1 MATSD
6 NVLRAG
12 LTPKHRDVDNL
23 LASLTWTFG
32 ATHAVTPHAL
42 SSGSGSETSKSKSK
56 YSMVYDPPAPEFA
69 VVRAALP
76 PGGETEAHGA
86 FTGPSILIVT
96 HGVGTLSASAPGEN
110 NVVLQ
115 LQEGCVVFVAAG
127 VEVTFASGPADR
139 LVLYRAYYP

>member
-32 ATHAVTPHAL
+32 VTHAVAPLPTPPL
-42 SSGSGSETSKSKSK
+42 SPPSTPEAK
-56 YSMVYDPPAPEFA
+56 YSKVYNPPVPEFS
-69 VVRAALP
+69 VVEVALP
-76 PGGETEAHGA
+76 QGEQEAHRA
-86 FTGPSILIVT
+86 FEGPSILIVT
-96 HGVGTLSASAPGEN
+96 HGTGRLTGEGGE
-110 NVVLQ
+110 VELK
-115 LQEGCVVFVAAG
+115 EGSVVFIGAG
-127 VEVTFASGPADR
+127 VGVTFATNEDVDR

>member
-32 ATHAVTPHAL
+32 VQHLVIPTPLL
-42 SSGSGSETSKSKSK
+42 SPVRTV
-56 YSMVYDPPAPEFA
+56 YSRVYDPPVPEFS
-69 VVRAALP
+69 VVQVALP
-76 PGGETEAHGA
+76 PGAREAHAA
-86 FTGPSILIVT
+86 FNGPSILIVT
-96 HGVGTLSASAPGEN
+96 EGSGRLGTPGEEEDIGLKEGSVVFIGTGVG
-110 NVVLQ
+110 
-115 LQEGCVVFVAAG
+115 
-127 VEVTFASGPADR
+127 VTFNSGNAEP

>member
-32 ATHAVTPHAL
+32 VQHSVKPKPLL
-42 SSGSGSETSKSKSK
+42 SSVTAE
-56 YSMVYDPPAPEFA
+56 YSRVYDPPVPEFS
-69 VVRAALP
+69 VVQIRLP
-76 PGGETEAHGA
+76 PGKREAHAA
-86 FTGPSILIVT
+86 FDGPSILIVT
-96 HGVGTLSASAPGEN
+96 EGQGRLSTPGEDDTG
-110 NVVLQ
+110 LK
-115 LQEGCVVFVAAG
+115 EGSVVFIGAG
-127 VEVTFASGPADR
+127 VDVSFSSGSADP

>member
-32 ATHAVTPHAL
+32 VQHSVTPSPL
-42 SSGSGSETSKSKSK
+42 FSSMTPAE
-56 YSMVYDPPAPEFA
+56 YSRVYDPPVPEFS
-69 VVRAALP
+69 VVQVRLP
-76 PGGETEAHGA
+76 PGEREAHGA
-86 FTGPSILIVT
+86 FDGPSILIVT
-96 HGVGTLSASAPGEN
+96 EGWGRLGAPGEEDTG
-110 NVVLQ
+110 LK
-115 LQEGCVVFVAAG
+115 EGSVVFIGAG
-127 VEVTFASGPADR
+127 VDVHFNSGNTSP